1 MSSAEAINVN
11 NNTTFDSEIEFE
23 LDQNLAQQLITAIST
38 PIEPSELLKHMKT
51 TPSPSLVL
59 NNNDENGELID
70 SISSSQ
76 INDNSISN
84 SFVTKI
90 KNFSFST
97 PNHSLSFLH
106 AVFDNIVGPKCLHF
120 WSTHTQDFN
129 NYLLKYMAVHTLNGE
144 LYNQDKLFNSFKYR
158 FYSIKEVNFSLLTI
172 FFDANTIFTQ
182 NHQHHLTSVRKDSLY
197 SSSNSSL
204 NQASQQLTV
213 LNCFSIIVPLEL
225 QQYLLDK
232 SDFILSSFENCIL
245 EFRVFAEVMDK
256 VSEE

>member
-1 MSSAEAINVN
+1 
-11 NNTTFDSEIEFE
+11 
-23 LDQNLAQQLITAIST
+23 LDQNLAQLINST
-38 PIEPSELLKHMKT
+38 PIEASELLKHMKT
-51 TPSPSLVL
+51 PSPSPS
-59 NNNDENGELID
+59 NDNELIN
-70 SISSSQ
+70 SISSQ

-90 KNFSFST
+90 KNFSFAT
-97 PNHSLSFLH
+97 NHSLSFLH

-120 WSTHTQDFN
+120 WSTHTHDFN

-144 LYNQDKLFNSFKYR
+144 LYNQDKLLNSFKYR
-158 FYSIKEVNFSLLTI
+158 FYSIKEVNYSLLTI

-182 NHQHHLTSVRKDSLY
+182 NHQHLMSTRKDSLY
-197 SSSNSSL
+197 SSNCSL
-204 NQASQQLTV
+204 NQTSQQLLTV

-232 SDFILSSFENCIL
+232 SDFIMNAFENCIL

-256 VSEE
+256 VRDLFREKKKI

>member
-1 MSSAEAINVN
+1 
-11 NNTTFDSEIEFE
+11 
-23 LDQNLAQQLITAIST
+23 
-38 PIEPSELLKHMKT
+38 
-51 TPSPSLVL
+51 
-59 NNNDENGELID
+59 
-70 SISSSQ
+70 
-76 INDNSISN
+76 
-84 SFVTKI
+84 
-90 KNFSFST
+90 
-97 PNHSLSFLH
+97 
-106 AVFDNIVGPKCLHF
+106 
-120 WSTHTQDFN
+120 
-129 NYLLKYMAVHTLNGE
+129 MAVHTLNGE

-182 NHQHHLTSVRKDSLY
+182 NHQHHLTSVRKESLY